1 MPRVTF
7 QAGDPYYISK
17 RTREEWLA
25 KWKMEVSN
33 VPPSGPAKG
42 QVRRVYGQVYLM
54 ARLTSE
60 LKGTICFW
68 TRSASL
74 LFTCLAFRLSRVR
87 KGAGGRSTCQSRAN
101 RDDGN
106 VAVNVD
112 LHSDGT
118 SWYCVT
124 AAVCIRGCRLFLLL
138 FFFYFQSQERMHFLH
153 ILRGILVTCVCM
165 QLNKNDL

>member
-54 ARLTSE
+54 ARLTSK

-68 TRSASL
+68 TRSAFL

-101 RDDGN
+101 RDDGS

-118 SWYCVT
+118 TWYSVN
-124 AAVCIRGCRLFLLL
+124 AAVCIRGCRLFLLWFFL
-138 FFFYFQSQERMHFLH
+138 FLKQRKNAFFTHS
-153 ILRGILVTCVCM
+153 
-165 QLNKNDL
+165 